1 MMTSKTF
8 CGYAVIVG
16 RPNVG
21 KSTLMN
27 HILGVH
33 LAATTPK
40 PQTTRNRILGI
51 HTDDTHQ
58 ILFVDTPGIHSNA
71 KRLLNQRLNKTAI
84 ASLVGADVLVF
95 LVEAGQWRDEDER
108 VLAHLKESG
117 TPVIL
122 IVNKVDLIKV
132 REALLP
138 FLEQVS
144 VKHKFAEIIPMSAF
158 SERDIEHL
166 LSSLKRYVPER
177 GFEFSEDD
185 MTDRSM
191 RFVAAEL
198 VREQLMMLLGAEV
211 PYSLAVEIEY
221 YKESEKG
228 VDVGAI
234 IYVEREGQKRI
245 VIGKGGE
252 NLKVVG
258 TDARK
263 RISGIID
270 RPVHLKLWV
279 KVKAGWGDHPG
290 LVDRFSLDRDGS

>member
-1 MMTSKTF
+1 MSSQTF

-51 HTDDTHQ
+51 HTEAEHQ
-58 ILFVDTPGIHSNA
+58 ILFVDTPGIHANA

-95 LVEAGQWRDEDER
+95 LIEAGQWRDEDER
-108 VLAHLKESG
+108 VLAHLKESQ
-117 TPVIL
+117 TPVVL
-122 IVNKVDLIKV
+122 VVNKVDQIKLK
-132 REALLP
+132 EALLP
-138 FLEQVS
+138 FLQTVS
-144 VKHKFAEIIPMSAF
+144 AKYDFAEIVPMSAF
-158 SERDIEHL
+158 KEADVSHL
-166 LSSLKRYVPER
+166 LASIKRYMPAR
-177 GFEFSEDD
+177 DFEFSEDD

-198 VREQLMMLLGAEV
+198 VREQLMILLGAEV

-221 YKESEKG
+221 YKDSPKG
-228 VDVGAI
+228 VDIGAI

-245 VIGKGGE
+245 VIGAGGE
-252 NLKVVG
+252 NLKQVG
-258 TDARK
+258 TEARK
-263 RISGIID
+263 RISGIIGQ
-270 RPVHLKLWV
+270 PVHLKLWV

-290 LVDRFSLDRDGS
+290 LVDRFSLDRDPT